1 MPLQQDLYNGLSA
14 LRTIPFLHGSER
26 KHGNGLAH
34 MDTRWSIP
42 VPSWLAYGQ
51 RGSGDEVPLARNRH
65 WDEQWAGQGENM
77 MPLLQAQLP
86 WA

>member
-34 MDTRWSIP
+34 MDTRAIVAGLWP
-42 VPSWLAYGQ
+42 ARLWR
-51 RGSGDEVPLARNRH
+51 RGAVGTK
-65 WDEQWAGQGENM
+65 
-77 MPLLQAQLP
+77 QALG
-86 WA
+86 